1 MVKQE
6 SGFKVIA
13 VLVIIAMFSAVLLA
27 YVNTV
32 TRGPIEA
39 NKKAETK
46 KAIAIVLQ
54 AEELKNIPETPQELM
69 VDNSIVKYFSVSS
82 DMSTFL
88 GIAFVVKCPNGFSGD
103 FDVMVGVGADG
114 SVIDTYVLD
123 HKETPGLGDKMAH
136 EPFKKQFRM
145 KNLVNMKWQVKK
157 DGGDIDALTAA
168 TITSRAFTQGLKRAL
183 LAYEKLSSTSLL
195 IKGD

>member
-32 TRGPIEA
+32 TMGPIEA
-39 NKKAETK
+39 NKKAEMK
-46 KAIAIVLQ
+46 KAITIVLQ
-54 AEELKNIPETPQELM
+54 GVDLQNIPETPEQLEI
-69 VDNSIVKYFSVSS
+69 DNSVVQYFTAKSDSGSLLGTAFMVK
-82 DMSTFL
+82 
-88 GIAFVVKCPNGFSGD
+88 GPNGFSGD
-103 FDVMVGVGADG
+103 FDVMVGVAADG
-114 SVIDTYVLD
+114 SVIDTYVLQ

-136 EPFKKQFRM
+136 EPFKSQFRK
-145 KNLVNMKWQVKK
+145 KNLQNAKWSVKK

-168 TITSRAFTQGLKRAL
+168 TITSRAFTQGVKRAL
-183 LAYEKLSSTSLL
+183 LAFDKLAED
-195 IKGD
+195 K